1 MWSLAILI
9 GRGLDLKGREEEWMF
24 AGQLSSCAV
33 LKVRG
38 RRKRLMRRG
47 SEGKREKVSGDNG
60 WREPPVPIPNTEVKP
75 PHADGTRLG
84 TAWES
89 RTLPGSKKW
98 SGGNGSFSRSCPMR
112 GEEES
117 GEEEGSG
124 REGERANREPQPGR
138 KGSGSEGARTAK
150 AGSAGQREGA
160 EGPQEQEKADG
171 EEKKQ
176 ESRKE

>member
-1 MWSLAILI
+1 
-9 GRGLDLKGREEEWMF
+9 
-24 AGQLSSCAV
+24 
-33 LKVRG
+33 
-38 RRKRLMRRG
+38 MRRG

-75 PHADGTRLG
+75 PHADGTELG

-89 RTLPGSKKW
+89 RTLPGSRKW

-112 GEEES
+112 GK
-117 GEEEGSG
+117 
-124 REGERANREPQPGR
+124 R

-150 AGSAGQREGA
+150 AGSAGQREKERKGRRSKRRR
-160 EGPQEQEKADG
+160 PG

-176 ESRKE
+176 AGKQKRMILSSSMAEHSAVNRRVVSSSLT

>member
-1 MWSLAILI
+1 M
-9 GRGLDLKGREEEWMF
+9 KG
-24 AGQLSSCAV
+24 
-33 LKVRG
+33 
-38 RRKRLMRRG
+38 RG

-75 PHADGTRLG
+75 PHADGTELG

-112 GEEES
+112 GK
-117 GEEEGSG
+117 
-124 REGERANREPQPGR
+124 R

-150 AGSAGQREGA
+150 AGSAGQREKERKGRRDKRRRP
-160 EGPQEQEKADG
+160 GKRRR
-171 EEKKQ
+171 KQ